1 MTTSH
6 PTPFL
11 SEIVE
16 GSPIPPS
23 KLGYFRARLSNRIHE
38 LVLDAFMK
46 LEAMGKISRADLA
59 RRIGR
64 KPEQVTRWL
73 GAPGNWTIETVSD
86 LLLGMGCEL
95 GLSVVPFAQEQVLA
109 NVPYATMAVG
119 SGISA
124 ANAMTYGLIQP
135 QMADYVLWGHGS
147 LGSGNLITNAAVPN
161 AYFLGSGTPLPA
173 RAALGTYGAQ
183 MASENA
189 QPQMEE
195 RHDMQ
200 NVIPLRQRDL
210 GYRPQP
216 RVPFQ
221 VVPLEQVAQ

>member
-1 MTTSH
+1 MTTSL

-11 SEIVE
+11 SEIVD

-38 LVLDAFMK
+38 LVLEAFIK
-46 LEAMGKISRADLA
+46 GESTGKISRAELA

-95 GLSVVPFAQEQVLA
+95 GLSILPFAQEQTLV
-109 NVPYATMAVG
+109 NVPYATT
-119 SGISA
+119 IQPRINA
-124 ANAMTYGLIQP
+124 ASSMTYGQLQH
-135 QMADYVLWGHGS
+135 QMVAYTLW
-147 LGSGNLITNAAVPN
+147 PN
-161 AYFLGSGTPLPA
+161 AFVGSANLVMHPAVSNALYLGAGRTLPTTRVSGPF
-173 RAALGTYGAQ
+173 GAQ
-183 MASENA
+183 IASENA
-189 QPQMEE
+189 QPETE
-195 RHDMQ
+195 DEHAIQ

-210 GYRPQP
+210 GYRPQS